1 MKKTMRKDEEDIK
14 SLEDKK
20 NTLFFRLVE
29 RYRNPKA
36 EINQKPFRVAAQTDN
51 LVQKYSVVKAKELN
65 AEREQ

>member
-1 MKKTMRKDEEDIK
+1 MQFAVLVKHKINYSR
-14 SLEDKK
+14 LF
-20 NTLFFRLVE
+20 LFFRLVE